1 MIQINQTIE
10 HGYTVYKFEA
20 NNTEYEILTTDGVA
34 FDVWS
39 KRKSLRDAT
48 LKCYNSLAELA
59 ARSKALNNFQR
70 KLPNKNWGNVLM

>member
-20 NNTEYEILTTDGVA
+20 NNTSYEILTTDGIA

-39 KRKSLRDAT
+39 KRNNCGFDAV
-48 LKCYNSLAELA
+48 LKCYNQLTELA
-59 ARSKALNNFQR
+59 QRSKALNNFS
-70 KLPNKNWGNVLM
+70 KLIQA